1 MSKVSAS
8 DFGYGGVNGHLSN
21 FKKYLVFYI
30 KLDY

>member
-21 FKKYLVFYI
+21 FRRLEILSLLY
-30 KLDY
+30 